1 MSETTKKR
9 QISIPTKMAYGM
21 GNALLSVKNM
31 LFHFFFFFYFS
42 NVLGVSYWHV
52 LAAVIIALIVD
63 AFTDPI
69 MGQISDNY
77 RSEKWGR
84 RHRFMLWGIIPT
96 AVCLALLFMPPAGLG
111 QMGLFCWMLFFLL
124 AVRLGL
130 TVYGGPYYSLGAE
143 LSSNYNERTNIVS
156 VREFFNTIF
165 NLSVFFFGLVVF
177 LPQTPEFEDGM
188 MNAAGYKPLA
198 ITFAIVG
205 AIGAFV
211 AVFGTRHKIK
221 DLNARDFGE
230 PERWQDTFKEMKKAA
245 KLPSFVWASL
255 GYGAALVLYGIGSA
269 LSFYMGVYLWQLSQ
283 IEKFIVAMTP
293 ILTLIP
299 AVILAAVL
307 AARYDKRPVA
317 LLFGVI
323 YLLCNVLPYGLYL
336 LGQLPD
342 IGTQNLLIVIAAFN
356 AIGFMG
362 LTGMIVIANSML
374 ADVADEME
382 LENGQRQEGVLF
394 AAFTFAQ
401 KLTFAGGTMI
411 AIISLMIINFPQ
423 QRERSEVTQSLI
435 DGLAWVSLINALIFG
450 ILALWCFAKYPL
462 TRAKLADI
470 QAKLRAPAQ

>member
-1 MSETTKKR
+1 MTKR
-9 QISIPTKMAYGM
+9 QVSIATKMAYGM
-21 GNALLSVKNM
+21 GNGLLSVKNM

-42 NVLGVSYWHV
+42 NILGVSYWHV
-52 LAAVIIALIVD
+52 LAAVMIALIVD

-77 RSEKWGR
+77 RSQKWGR
-84 RHRFMLWGIIPT
+84 RHRFMLWGILPT
-96 AVCLALLFMPPAGLG
+96 AICLALLFMPPAGLG
-111 QMGLFCWMLFFLL
+111 QFGLFCWMLFFLL

-130 TVYGGPYYSLGAE
+130 TIYGGPYYSLGAE

-165 NLSVFFFGLVVF
+165 NLSVFFIGLVVF

-188 MNAAGYKPLA
+188 MNMEGYKPLA

-205 AIGAFV
+205 AIGAFI

-230 PERWQDTFKEMKKAA
+230 RKRWQDTFKEMKKAA

-269 LSFYMGVYLWQLSQ
+269 LSFYLGVYLWQFSQ
-283 IEKFIVAMTP
+283 MEKFLVAMTP

-299 AVILAAVL
+299 AVILASIL
-307 AARYDKRPVA
+307 AAKFDKRPVA
-317 LLFGVI
+317 LFFGVI
-323 YLLCNVLPYGLYL
+323 YLLCNILPYSLYL
-336 LGQLPD
+336 LDMLPD
-342 IGTQNLLIVIAAFN
+342 IGTQNLLIIIAAIN
-356 AIGFMG
+356 ALGFMG

-411 AIISLMIINFPQ
+411 AIVSLMIINFPQ
-423 QRERSEVTQSLI
+423 QRERSEVTQPLI
-435 DGLAWVSLINALIFG
+435 DGLAWVSLINAMVFG
-450 ILALWCFAKYPL
+450 LLALWCFARYPL
-462 TRAKLADI
+462 SRARLSEIQSKLSVPT
-470 QAKLRAPAQ
+470 Q